1 MRDRDHEFAN
11 RRDRLWTHTST
22 SQERWIEHP
31 RRVRRPGRT
40 TTYPDQPEYQWHTY
54 QHGKSRRRP
63 PGKLA
68 RTFQA
73 PKPTPESSDPLHHR
87 NRPQPQAGH
96 HQRCSRRAVA
106 KGRQLPS
113 LVMLALQHRPGQ
125 AHRCPRR
132 LMRTC
137 TSRIQCPIH
146 CMLEH
151 RSPPG
156 RGTLELYPER
166 TRYSAVRRQN
176 MHRRDTPERSSR
188 RGCYSSWRR
197 SPLTSLPL
205 LRVVPVHSRFLVTM
219 LAPHDQRP
227 NRCLS
232 LLDFAARCSR
242 PNGLPMCCRSETGA
256 YSLGP
261 LVAVSTIGL
270 FGMASIFPWS
280 VTEGAA

>member
-1 MRDRDHEFAN
+1 MVQWRDQWNQRGRGPDQQTPCRRPERAHSRISCAREQGSEGRRHSERLRYSFRSRCPRMRDRAHEFAN

-96 HQRCSRRAVA
+96 HQRCSHRAVA
-106 KGRQLPS
+106 KGRQFPS

-137 TSRIQCPIH
+137 TSRIQCPMH

-197 SPLTSLPL
+197 SFLTSLPL
-205 LRVVPVHSRFLVTM
+205 LRVVSVHS
-219 LAPHDQRP
+219 
-227 NRCLS
+227 
-232 LLDFAARCSR
+232 
-242 PNGLPMCCRSETGA
+242 
-256 YSLGP
+256 
-261 LVAVSTIGL
+261 
-270 FGMASIFPWS
+270 
-280 VTEGAA
+280 